1 MSSKESQ
8 ANNHQGVPS
17 KIFDSDWASAIYLRL
32 KTMPI
37 LPPNSRTSTTN
48 SVSLN

>member
-8 ANNHQGVPS
+8 ANNPQGAQS

-37 LPPNSRTSTTN
+37 LPP
-48 SVSLN
+48 VQEL

>member
-8 ANNHQGVPS
+8 ANNPQGAQS
-17 KIFDSDWASAIYLRL
+17 KIFDSDWASAIYLS
-32 KTMPI
+32 KNYANSSPS
-37 LPPNSRTSTTN
+37 SRTLTTN

>member
-8 ANNHQGVPS
+8 ANNRQGVPS
-17 KIFDSDWASAIYLRL
+17 KIFDSDWASAMYLRL